1 MQLVIQNR
9 IENAIL
15 FTKKIEKISSFRN
28 LTSDDFDSGNIA
40 FRPMTFSEFRTYKPY
55 PWKINKYFDFKLG
68 CIRLPSGP
76 DGENKTQVDNLLM
89 GISNQ
94 TKQGDMAWQFLK
106 KLCYETK
113 TQQKIFQY
121 RQGISP
127 LKL

>member
-1 MQLVIQNR
+1 M
-9 IENAIL
+9 
-15 FTKKIEKISSFRN
+15 KKNEDGSVELHIYVDKASVEVFSSN
-28 LTSDDFDSGNIA
+28 NTCLLYTSKWD
-40 FRPMTFSEFRTYKPY
+40 
-55 PWKINKYFDFKLG
+55 

-127 LKL
+127 LKACLLYTSHRNWRHVRISAWLGNI